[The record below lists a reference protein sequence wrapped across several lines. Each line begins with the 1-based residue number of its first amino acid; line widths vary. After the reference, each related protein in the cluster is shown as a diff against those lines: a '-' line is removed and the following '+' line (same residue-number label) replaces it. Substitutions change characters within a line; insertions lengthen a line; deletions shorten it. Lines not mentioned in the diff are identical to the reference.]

1 MPSGPYYDNI
11 REGGPDGIR
20 KPMEVMKATYA
31 VQKELNLGTVDA
43 TGELSRTLTPDETGA
58 TVIEAAPTNGT
69 LTIIYPACIPGK
81 ILVVV
86 NGSSTESIVVEVSGN
101 TSNTATITE
110 STAGVVV
117 HTYSNLGTALAAA
130 LT

>member
-31 VQKELNLGTVDA
+31 VQKDVNLGAVAGPATV
-43 TGELSRTLTPDETGA
+43 TLTPDQTGA
-58 TVIEAAPTNGT
+58 TVIEAAPTGGT
-69 LTIIYPACIPGK
+69 LTIVYPACIPGK

-86 NGSSTESIVVEVSGN
+86 NTSTTESVVVEVSGN

-117 HTYSNLGTALAAA
+117 HTYSNLGIALAAA